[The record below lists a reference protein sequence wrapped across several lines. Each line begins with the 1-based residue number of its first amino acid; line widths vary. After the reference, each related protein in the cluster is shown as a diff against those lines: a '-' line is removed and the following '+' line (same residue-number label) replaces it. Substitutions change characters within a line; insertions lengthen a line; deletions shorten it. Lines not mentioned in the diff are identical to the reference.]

1 MLGWTDNRPLT
12 HLLPEKEA
20 AKINKAFGYSTAGE
34 LLTHFP
40 RAWSH
45 HGSGVSLA
53 NAAEGDTVTVLGV
66 VTYAHTSITRTG
78 KRLHKI
84 VLEFGAGH
92 AGATF
97 FNSRLAEKQLV
108 AGAGAMLSGKVK
120 YFQGRAEISH
130 PAFIVLPGPG
140 HAAGKPKKAAGK
152 LRDLSAYGTTE
163 QLEELLSGLEYIPI
177 YPAKK
182 GFTAWGMLGAISH
195 VLEHTPPIPEP
206 LDQVPDFLVSF
217 DEALRGI
224 HHPDS
229 RGEKP
234 FIDRIKYNE
243 AISLALVM
251 ALRRADAAHSTAP
264 ECPAT
269 DEGIRADF
277 LRNLPFRL
285 TDGQRGVVN
294 DIAADISRSR
304 PMQRLLQGE
313 VGSGKTIVALIG
325 MLQAIDAGKQCALL
339 APTEVLAVQHARG
352 LIELLADAGI
362 PTNVVVLTG
371 SMSTKVRKQSLL
383 DIMSGQAD
391 IVVGTHAL
399 IQDSVEFF
407 DLGMVVVDE
416 QHRFGVEQRDSL
428 RGKGRDGI
436 TPHLLVMTATPIP
449 RTVAMTSFADLEVSA
464 LTELPAGRQEIQTTV
479 VPEFKPEW
487 VARAWERIREEVA
500 EGRQAFVVCPHI
512 EGEGGVDETYALLRD
527 QVFPELN
534 TAMLHGRMP
543 AEDKDTVM
551 ADFAA
556 GGIDILVATTVIEV
570 GINVP
575 NATVMYIR
583 EAHSFGVSQLHQ
595 LRGRVGRGSHK
606 SLCLL
611 HTSMPADSPSV
622 QRLFDVAATTD
633 GFQLAEL
640 DLRTRQEGDVLGTAQ
655 SGTRRRVK
663 LLSLITDGAI
673 INRANQDAEALVAR
687 DRKLA
692 EKLVADI
699 EGQDYL
705 EKS

>member
-1 MLGWTDNRPLT
+1 MLGWRDDRKLT
-12 HLLPEKEA
+12 TLLPAKEA
-20 AKINKAFGYSTAGE
+20 KKIKSAFGYETVGE
-34 LLTHFP
+34 LLFHFP

-45 HGSGVSLA
+45 HGSGVSLEDT
-53 NAAEGDTVTVLGV
+53 AEGDTVTVVGT
-66 VTYAHTSITRTG
+66 VTYANTSHTSTG

-84 VLEFGAGH
+84 AVQFGAGH
-92 AGATF
+92 ASATF
-97 FNSRLAEKQLV
+97 FNSHAAERQLYQGV
-108 AGAGAMLSGKVK
+108 TAMLSGKVK

-130 PAFIVLPGPG
+130 PAFMVLPKPG
-140 HAAGKPKKAAGK
+140 EKPRRAVGK
-152 LRDLSAYGTTE
+152 LKDLSAYGSTE
-163 QLEELLSGLEYIPI
+163 QLEELLGGLEYIPI
-177 YPAKK
+177 YPGKK
-182 GFTAWGMLGAISH
+182 GMTAWGMLGAISH
-195 VLEHTPPIPEP
+195 VLEQTPAIPEP
-206 LDQVPDFLVSF
+206 LDEVPEFLVGF

-229 RGEKP
+229 RGEQP
-234 FIDRIKYNE
+234 FVDRIKYNE
-243 AISLALVM
+243 ALALALVM
-251 ALRRADAAHSTAP
+251 ALRRADASAEQAP
-264 ECPAT
+264 ACPRGA
-269 DEGIRADF
+269 ESLRGDF
-277 LRNLPFRL
+277 LRALPFQL
-285 TDGQRGVVN
+285 TAGQRQVIE
-294 DIAADISRSR
+294 DIAADLERAA

-352 LIELLADAGI
+352 LTELLADAGL

-383 DIMSGQAD
+383 DIVSGQAD

-399 IQDSVEFF
+399 IQESVEFF
-407 DLGMVVVDE
+407 DLGLVVVDE
-416 QHRFGVEQRDSL
+416 QHRFGVEQRDRL
-428 RGKGRDGI
+428 RGKARAGT

-449 RTVAMTSFADLEVSA
+449 RTVAMTSFADLEISA
-464 LTELPAGRQEIQTTV
+464 LTELPAGRQEIQTSV
-479 VPEFKPEW
+479 VPEFKPDW

-500 EGRQAFVVCPHI
+500 GGRQAFVVCPRI
-512 EGEGGVDETYALLRD
+512 DGPGGVTETFDYLRD
-527 QVFPELN
+527 SVFPDLSIG
-534 TAMLHGRMP
+534 MLHGRMP
-543 AEDKDTVM
+543 SEDKDRVM

-583 EAHSFGVSQLHQ
+583 EAQSFGVSQLHQ
-595 LRGRVGRGSHK
+595 LRGRVGRGEHK

-611 HTSMPADSPSV
+611 HTTMEADSPSV

-655 SGTRRRVK
+655 SGTRRRVR
-663 LLSLITDGAI
+663 LLSLISDGPI
-673 INRANQDAEALVAR
+673 IQRANTDAAALVAR
-687 DRKLA
+687 DRALA
-692 EKLVADI
+692 ERLVADI